1 MTGNSV
7 ISKYILV
14 ILLFLVI
21 ISVFYFSWVPD
32 PDIGSMSIFP
42 TWFGKWTN
50 HFGNLRTAVPFFL
63 LAAILESGL
72 TSINNFQKKRWLIIL
87 SLAVIV
93 TVAEIGQLFL
103 AHRHFDVMDI
113 FWGITGS
120 VAGMFMAWTC
130 KWLLS

>member
-1 MTGNSV
+1 MKQRLSQ
-7 ISKYILV
+7 IK
-14 ILLFLVI
+14 LFLAFLIGVVI
-21 ISVFYFSWVPD
+21 VLYFSWLPN
-32 PDIGSMSIFP
+32 PNIGSASYFP
-42 TWFGKWTN
+42 KWLGNWTN